1 MAFVDEL
8 KAVFHV
14 VGRTIKELVMGESN
28 PLNRYMKQLTM
39 VIAVL
44 LVAAGGYVGYRWH
57 IAAREQKA
65 YHTFAEYL
73 GDFQSALKVDTSAEW
88 NRVISLLNNGYA
100 QHKASN
106 VAPLLLS
113 LKADAQI
120 KLGELVAAGA
130 TLKQAIDALSKDS
143 QLTPLLSVKYA
154 LLQLDAVDSELQ
166 KVGLQELIAL
176 ARDKD
181 NLYKDMALFYLGRY
195 YWAHDQVEEAQKSW
209 QELQESSLTERA
221 YPSPWIREA
230 EQKLTQIEA

>member
-8 KAVFHV
+8 KAAVYV

-39 VIAVL
+39 VIAVV

-57 IAAREQKA
+57 MAAREQKA

-73 GDFQSALKVDTSAEW
+73 TEFQSAVKDDTAADW
-88 NRVISLLNNGYA
+88 NRLVSLLNNGYA
-100 QHKASN
+100 QHKTSN

-120 KLGELVAAGA
+120 RLGELIEAGA

-143 QLTPLLSVKYA
+143 PLTPLLSVKHA
-154 LLQLDAVDSELQ
+154 LLQMDATDSELQ
-166 KVGLQELIAL
+166 KTGLQELIAL

-181 NLYKDMALFYLGRY
+181 NSYKDMALFYLGRY
-195 YWAHDQVEEAQKSW
+195 YWAHEQVEEARNSW
-209 QELQESSLTERA
+209 QELQEGSLTERA
-221 YPSPWIREA
+221 YPSPWIHEA

>member
-8 KAVFHV
+8 KAAVYV
-14 VGRTIKELVMGESN
+14 VGRTIKELVMGGSN

-39 VIAVL
+39 VITVL

-73 GDFQSALKVDTSAEW
+73 TEFQLAVKADTPAEW
-88 NRVISLLNNGYA
+88 NRLISLVNNGYA
-100 QHKASN
+100 QHKTSN

-120 KLGELVAAGA
+120 KLGELVEAGN
-130 TLKQAIDALSKDS
+130 TVKQAINALPTDSK
-143 QLTPLLSVKYA
+143 LVPLLSVKHA
-154 LLQLDAVDSELQ
+154 LLQLDATDSELQ
-166 KVGLQELIAL
+166 KAGLQELIAL

-181 NLYKDMALFYLGRY
+181 NPYKDMALFYLGRY
-195 YWAHDQVEEAQKSW
+195 YWAHDEVEEARKSW
-209 QELQESSLTERA
+209 QELEEGSVLERA
-221 YPSPWIREA
+221 YPSPWMHEA
-230 EQKLTQIEA
+230 EQKLAQIAA